1 MKKWQRN
8 LLIGVLAV
16 AVLVGILLGVRA
28 VIVANQEKSEVTE
41 ETVVSTV
48 ERETVATIVA
58 KFNAEILD
66 VTQRELEPTND
77 EAMITYEN
85 NYWYPLTDAVSLVV
99 VPEDFTGD
107 SYRDIAKVALIYS
120 NKDENN
126 QHVAR
131 EYWQYL
137 VRTNNRELDDS
148 SVTNLL
154 ADAERLKVDDSATDV
169 VKGISAAVFEDDNH
183 FEFQVLRNY

>member
-137 VRTNNRELDDS
+137 VRANNRELDDS

-154 ADAERLKVDDSATDV
+154 ADAERLKADDSATDV

>member
-137 VRTNNRELDDS
+137 VRANNRELDDS

>member
-28 VIVANQEKSEVTE
+28 MIVANQEKSEVTE
-41 ETVVSTV
+41 EIVVSTV

-58 KFNAEILD
+58 KFNAEILE
-66 VTQRELEPTND
+66 VTQRELEPTDD

-85 NYWYPLTDAVSLVV
+85 NYWYPLTDEVSLVI
-99 VPEDFTGD
+99 VPEEFTGN
-107 SYRDIAKVALIYS
+107 SYNDIAKVALIYS

-137 VRTNNRELDDS
+137 VRANNRELDDN
-148 SVTNLL
+148 SVMNLL